1 MFFSYYKKSIFN
13 VLKNNANYILIGIL
27 AIIIMLTLRLQGYS
41 FLMYV
46 IYALT
51 FTLLMVLVTLKVNI
65 GNKMLYF
72 LGKNTF
78 NIYILQRISYLIYDR
93 VGLLQYNIYY
103 YFLASLITTLVL
115 VIIFDKLCKMVCKL
129 IKI

>member
-1 MFFSYYKKSIFN
+1 
-13 VLKNNANYILIGIL
+13 
-27 AIIIMLTLRLQGYS
+27 
-41 FLMYV
+41 
-46 IYALT
+46 
-51 FTLLMVLVTLKVNI
+51 MVLVTLKVNI

>member
-1 MFFSYYKKSIFN
+1 
-13 VLKNNANYILIGIL
+13 
-27 AIIIMLTLRLQGYS
+27 MLTLRLQGYS

-78 NIYILQRISYLIYDR
+78 NIYILQRISYLIYDK

-103 YFLASLITTLVL
+103 YFLASLITTFVL